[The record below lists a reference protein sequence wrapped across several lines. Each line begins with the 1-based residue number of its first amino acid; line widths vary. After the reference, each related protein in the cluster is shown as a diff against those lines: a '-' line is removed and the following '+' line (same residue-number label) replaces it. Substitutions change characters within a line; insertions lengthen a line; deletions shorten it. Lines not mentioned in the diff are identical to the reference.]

1 MLLTDSR
8 CHRYPVDTF
17 LWDGGGGGK
26 TWIFLE
32 PRNLKLCQRFFAPLL
47 VRPDQELFVV
57 LTHVPDRIY

>member
-17 LWDGGGGGK
+17 LLGGGGGK
-26 TWIFLE
+26 TWILSRAE
-32 PRNLKLCQRFFAPLL
+32 ESQIMPEIFASLL